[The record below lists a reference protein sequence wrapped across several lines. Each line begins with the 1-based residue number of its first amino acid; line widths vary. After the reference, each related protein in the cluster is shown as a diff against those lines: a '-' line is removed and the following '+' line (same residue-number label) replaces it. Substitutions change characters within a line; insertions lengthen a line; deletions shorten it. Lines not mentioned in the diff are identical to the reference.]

1 MWTTKSGE
9 VHEEIHHN
17 KKNKVRRAATHKDK
31 YGHRLNICPSVLC
44 AISRL
49 HGNN

>member
-17 KKNKVRRAATHKDK
+17 KKKQSEKSSNTQGQIRSSFE
-31 YGHRLNICPSVLC
+31 YLPLC